1 MNRPVCKSCYFFNK
15 HGAYCN
21 RLEITNEKRNGRPTN
36 TTCIDKMTKADAE
49 KAGYNRTED
58 VLRVWFPEDEQR
70 KIAAERKKEAENA
83 QMVSDMIWHIKRHHI

>member
-1 MNRPVCKSCYFFNK
+1 
-15 HGAYCN
+15 
-21 RLEITNEKRNGRPTN
+21 
-36 TTCIDKMTKADAE
+36 MTKADAE

>member
-58 VLRVWFPEDEQR
+58 VLRVWFPEDEFQKVRAERR
-70 KIAAERKKEAENA
+70 KINEQVNA
-83 QMVSDMIWHIKRHHI
+83 TKDMVWQVKRYQR